1 MNSEPCTE
9 IANPWNVVA
18 VERIDSAT
26 TTRVMRQIAV
36 SDGIDQFAY
45 REAEIDALWGLVH
58 MAVRAGIPGAAEVLD
73 LLWVAH
79 DNVADGRQEEAL
91 AALAS
96 VRDHPDLESL
106 NRDVWNVPGS
116 PYWAGSDVVL
126 GDVRAHP

>member
-1 MNSEPCTE
+1 MSTEPRTE
-9 IANPWNVVA
+9 TVNPWNVVA

-26 TTRVMRQIAV
+26 IARVMRQIAV
-36 SDGIDQFAY
+36 SDGIDQLAY
-45 REAEIDALWGLVH
+45 REAEIDSLWGLVH

-79 DNVADGRQEEAL
+79 DNVADGRREEAL

-116 PYWAGSDVVL
+116 PHWGGPDVVL